1 MDVQGFMLA
10 VSRSHGGLLVAVVG
24 LVVMGFAQVGWLMK
38 IEKRLNQ
45 LEAQQKPKDGGGE

>member
-10 VSRSHGGLLVAVVG
+10 TLLLDRFW
-24 LVVMGFAQVGWLMK
+24 LVVITGLSCFVILLIRRGAN

-45 LEAQQKPKDGGGE
+45 LEEQQKPKDGGGE

>member
-10 VSRSHGGLLVAVVG
+10 ASRPHGGLLVAVVG
-24 LVVMGFAQVGWLMK
+24 LIVMGFAQVGWLMK